1 MKYILVTL
9 RNILWTDKETG
20 EERSCYAYS
29 SSSASTASVLGSDV
43 NGSLSVRVAGKR
55 MNALQNDVTL
65 WLNDLTDAEYDL
77 YVEQGNTQAYLAID
91 GDVANPKSTKVI
103 SIGEYQTL
111 ESPQML
117 FAQAS

>member
-9 RNILWTDKETG
+9 RNILWTAKETG

-43 NGSLSVRVAGKR
+43 NASLSVRVAGKR

-77 YVEQGNTQAYLAID
+77 YVEQGNDQAYFQVEGSLD
-91 GDVANPKSTKVI
+91 NPKCTVI
-103 SIGEYQTL
+103 SVEQFNAVD
-111 ESPQML
+111 SPTML
-117 FAQAS
+117 FAQPQA